1 MKEKDFSSMLSG
13 VQRDGWGNIMSASA
27 TRMTWMGRMNAS
39 LALTEPADD
48 SGTRGEL
55 VDLATAQF
63 EKDLSALLLKYKQ
76 VEPENVRIEVKRYIF
91 FAPRHKMFWCSGQC
105 RQQFWRDRIGN
116 HLGRHQQPNSWLLNC
131 LHLCQLHAR
140 EI

>member
-91 FAPRHKMFWCSGQC
+91 FAPRHKMFCCSGQC
-105 RQQFWRDRIGN
+105 CQQFWRDRIGN
-116 HLGRHQQPNSWLLNC
+116 HLGGHQQPNSWLLNC